1 MRALEKVKH
10 VCTNT
15 LFKTAFFSSQSQKM
29 NCLNWVDELNASI
42 WRKKT
47 KQVCTKMLN
56 LFDADSFK
64 NDTFISA
71 VYAKRYRVTVQC
83 STFIV

>member
-1 MRALEKVKH
+1 MHQFEEKKQ
-10 VCTNT
+10 N
-15 LFKTAFFSSQSQKM
+15 KTGVHQ
-29 NCLNWVDELNASI
+29 NAEFI
-42 WRKKT
+42 Y
-47 KQVCTKMLN
+47 
-56 LFDADSFK
+56 ADSFK

>member
-1 MRALEKVKH
+1 
-10 VCTNT
+10 
-15 LFKTAFFSSQSQKM
+15 
-29 NCLNWVDELNASI
+29 
-42 WRKKT
+42 
-47 KQVCTKMLN
+47 MLN

-71 VYAKRYRVTVQC
+71 VYVKGYRVTVQC

>member
-1 MRALEKVKH
+1 
-10 VCTNT
+10 
-15 LFKTAFFSSQSQKM
+15 
-29 NCLNWVDELNASI
+29 
-42 WRKKT
+42 
-47 KQVCTKMLN
+47 MLN
-56 LFDADSFK
+56 VFDADSFK